1 MVVSLTG
8 TVDSVPVIFTK
19 TGDGLWQ
26 TVVPPDLD
34 DGIYIVELTA
44 TDDAGNQ
51 TYKIAELWVWQ
62 KVITHFKIIEQPF
75 THKLL
80 SEKYTF
86 DCRDELFHVLK
97 RNHFICVDRGD
108 KFCRR
113 IL

>member
-8 TVDSVPVIFTK
+8 TVDSVPVIFTN
-19 TGDGLWQ
+19 TGNNLWE
-26 TVVPPDLD
+26 TVVPPDLK
-34 DGIYIVELTA
+34 DGCYIVELTA

-62 KVITHFKIIEQPF
+62 KVITYFKMIEQPY

-86 DCRDELFHVLK
+86 HCKEKYLVTVKHH
-97 RNHFICVDRGD
+97 HFTCIDRGD
-108 KFCRR
+108 KFCIR
-113 IL
+113 IS

>member
-19 TGDGLWQ
+19 TDDDLWE
-26 TVVPPDLD
+26 TVVPPDLK
-34 DGIYIVELTA
+34 DGRYIVELIA

-80 SEKYTF
+80 SEKYNANCTERF
-86 DCRDELFHVLK
+86 IVAVAHH
-97 RNHFICVDRGD
+97 HFTCVDRGD
-108 KFCRR
+108 RFCIR
-113 IL
+113 IS